1 MMSAIKVFEK
11 GSDER
16 RALEAA
22 AALFTA
28 FDGRPHVVDET
39 YFDYGQ
45 DWKWTTILYESG
57 PVVGF
62 GWVQALTPRDQE
74 DIIAADGLIELAT
87 VVNGIIERK
96 KTRGW

>member
-28 FDGRPHVVDET
+28 YDGRPHVVDET

-45 DWKWTTILYESG
+45 DWKWTTILYEG
-57 PVVGF
+57 GNF
-62 GWVQALTPRDQE
+62 GRVQALTPRDQE

>member
-28 FDGRPHVVDET
+28 YDGRPHVVDET

-45 DWKWTTILYESG
+45 DWKWTTILYEGGS
-57 PVVGF
+57 F
-62 GWVQALTPRDQE
+62 GRVQALTPRDQE